1 MKKLLLASILLAGTT
16 GFSQLEDFEGTSGTA
31 LPAGWTQVTV
41 ATDGGFKTGTA
52 LGSQYFAIPAHTRYV
67 ATNDDICNCDKAN
80 EKLISPAWTV
90 SASGTS
96 VVDFSYVLNAFYGET
111 ANFGIS
117 TDGGTTVTDL
127 GVLAP
132 TSDTWAPISF
142 DVSAYANQTI
152 NLVWTYHDNADWGS
166 GLALDDVELRVLPS
180 IDMEMT
186 SLNIANT
193 VAAGNVTIAGT
204 VTNIGA
210 DPVTSIDITWDNGG
224 GLMSETFA
232 VNLTTGQTYNFTHGT
247 PMAATVAGSPYT
259 VDVCVV
265 ASNDGDNANDCQT
278 ANIGVV
284 SAIVDKYVLVEEKT
298 GTWCQYCPYGSA
310 SMHNVSAAEPN
321 MIGVAVHN
329 SDPMAVASYD
339 SGSNNWP
346 DFTGYP
352 YAASDRT
359 VAEHAYYIQD
369 IFDAR
374 KDLVPPASITFTTS
388 AELTLNTITV
398 TPSVNMVAPLSGDYR
413 VGVILVE
420 DEKTTSSSSGSWMQV
435 NALSGGQSVP
445 HGTQD
450 WALLPNPTDV
460 NAVFGGYEHVGVAL
474 GNDQINGSAGS
485 LPASLVDGMSYEYTY
500 TFAVDPS
507 WDLTKMHAVAFL
519 VNNATNEVLNAGES
533 TIALYGAGINE
544 EAFNVELNVAPNPTN
559 GITNVMISLEEAAE
573 VSMEVLDVV
582 GNVVY
587 SAGTSNITAGDY
599 NYSVD
604 LSNESAGIYFAKV
617 NVNGIVKTVK
627 INVTK

>member
-16 GFSQLEDFEGTSGTA
+16 GFSQVENFEGTAGTA
-31 LPAGWTQVTV
+31 LPAGWTQVTT

-52 LGSQYFAIPAHTRYV
+52 LNSTYFAIPAHTRYV
-67 ATNDDICNCDKAN
+67 VTNDDICNCDKAN

-90 SASGTS
+90 SATGTS

-127 GVLAP
+127 GVLAA
-132 TSDTWAPISF
+132 TSDTWVSTSY
-142 DVSAYANQTI
+142 DVSAYANQTV

-166 GLALDDVELRVLPS
+166 GLALDDIELRVLPS

-193 VAAGNVTIAGT
+193 VAAGNVTISGS
-204 VTNIGA
+204 VTNVGA
-210 DPVTSIDITWDNGG
+210 DPVTSIDITWDNGAG
-224 GLMSETFA
+224 PVSETFA
-232 VNLTTGQTYNFTHGT
+232 VNLNTGQSYNFTHGT
-247 PMAATVAGSPYT
+247 QMAVTVVGSPYT

-265 ASNDGDNANDCQT
+265 ASNDADNTNDCET

-284 SAIVDKYVLVEEKT
+284 SSIVDKYVLVEEKT

-310 SMHNVSAAEPN
+310 SMHNVGAAEPN
-321 MIGVAVHN
+321 MIGIAVHN
-329 SDPMAVASYD
+329 GDPMSVASYD
-339 SGSNNWP
+339 SGSDSWP

-359 VAEHAYYIQD
+359 IGEHAYYIQNL
-369 IFDAR
+369 FDAR
-374 KDLVPPASITFTTS
+374 KDLVPPASISFTTS
-388 AELTLNTITV
+388 EELTAGVITI
-398 TPSVNMVAPLSGDYR
+398 TPSVNMVTTLAGAEYR
-413 VGVILVE
+413 VGVALVE
-420 DEKTTSSSSGSWMQV
+420 DPVAGSGNGWLQV
-435 NALSGGQSVP
+435 NALSGGSSVP
-445 HGTQD
+445 HGTED

-460 NAVFGGYEHVGVAL
+460 TAVFGGYEHVGRAL
-474 GNDQINGSAGS
+474 GNNQINGDAGS
-485 LPASLVDGMSYEYTY
+485 LPATLTDGMSYEYTY
-500 TFAVDPS
+500 TFNVDPT
-507 WDLTKMHAVAFL
+507 WNIENMHAVAFL
-519 VNNATNEVLNAGES
+519 VNNATNEVLNAGET
-533 TIALYGAGINE
+533 TITAYSAGITE
-544 EAFNVELNVAPNPTN
+544 ESFNVEMNVAPNPTT
-559 GITNVMISLEEAAE
+559 GITNVMISLAEAAE

-587 SAGTSNITAGDY
+587 SAGTSNISAGDY
-599 NYSVD
+599 SYNVD

-627 INVTK
+627 INVAK